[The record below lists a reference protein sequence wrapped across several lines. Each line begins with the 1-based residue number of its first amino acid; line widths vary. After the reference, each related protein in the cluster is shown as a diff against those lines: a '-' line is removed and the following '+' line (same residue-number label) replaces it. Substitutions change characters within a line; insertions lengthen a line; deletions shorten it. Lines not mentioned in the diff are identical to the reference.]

1 MFKKL
6 AKIIPVILLQLA
18 LLSFVLGQT
27 QAGVTYSCPS
37 ASPSYTL
44 SGVQCQRYVSST
56 GFPKSTGGSQPKDI
70 FVDVNGYIYTTNYAS
85 NTVSKLDQNGNQ
97 FPGSPFPTGG
107 VNPEGIFVDSNG
119 FIYATNY
126 SSNTLT
132 KLNPNGTQVSGSPF
146 AVGGNGPAAVWVD
159 STGYVYT
166 ANYNSNNISKLDPN
180 GSTVAGSPFAVGTNP
195 SGIFVDQSGFIYTA
209 NWGSNDITKLNSNG
223 SQVTGSPFPAGGVNP
238 RDIYVDSAG
247 NIFTTNWTSNNV
259 SKIQSTGLPAPG
271 SPFLAGSNPSR
282 VFVSQSGN
290 IAVANWSSNTINLFA
305 PNFSN
310 IQGFPVIAGTKP
322 EAVYIDNTGNV
333 YAVNRDSA
341 DVYKYTNETVQATT
355 NFTAETG
362 LQNISF
368 VLNSQ
373 TLVEGRTY
381 SFALTNLTYD
391 GVNPIPAS
399 SSFTCKVIINEQVY
413 NGSINTINGQ
423 CSFADVAFT
432 VPAGQ
437 TSLNVLVSAGS
448 ESRIFTYTV
457 QKDPTIPIINT
468 DDQIDVSVSDGL
480 PVNNTNS
487 SSTSN
492 TGPDL
497 LSFLL
502 LYLGTMILGVGG
514 FVIYRVSKT
523 NKTSKEY
530 EHQTADDLIGKMD
543 DHDEFLGVA

>member
-1 MFKKL
+1 MSKNLVKTI
-6 AKIIPVILLQLA
+6 AVILLQFIM
-18 LLSFVLGQT
+18 LSVVLNPT
-27 QAGVTYSCPS
+27 NAGVTYSCPS

-44 SGVQCQRYVSST
+44 SGVQCQRYISAT

-70 FVDVNGYIYTTNYAS
+70 FVDANGYIYTSNYGS

-107 VNPEGIFVDSNG
+107 VNPEGIYVDTNG

-126 SSNTLT
+126 SSNTVT

-146 AVGGNGPAAVWVD
+146 AIGGNGPVSVWVD
-159 STGYVYT
+159 STGYIYT

-180 GSTVAGSPFAVGTNP
+180 GAAVAGSPFTVGTNP

-223 SQVTGSPFPAGGVNP
+223 SQVTGSPFPVGGVNP

-247 NIFTTNWTSNNV
+247 NMFTTNWTSNNV
-259 SKIQSTGLPAPG
+259 SKIQATGLPAPG

-282 VFVSQSGN
+282 LFVSQGGN
-290 IAVANWSSNTINLFA
+290 IAVANWSSNTVNLFS

-322 EAVYIDNTGNV
+322 EATFIDNTGNV
-333 YAVNRDSA
+333 YVVNRDSA
-341 DVYKYTNETVQATT
+341 DIYKFTNETIQANA
-355 NFTAETG
+355 NFTAESG

-373 TLVEGRTY
+373 TMVEGKTY
-381 SFALTNLTYD
+381 SFALSNITYD

-399 SSFTCKVIINEQVY
+399 SNFTCKVIINEKTY
-413 NGSINTINGQ
+413 SGFINTVNGQ
-423 CSFADVAFT
+423 CSFEDVSFT
-432 VPAGQ
+432 VPIGQ
-437 TSLNVLVSAGS
+437 NSLNALISAGS
-448 ESRIFTYTV
+448 ESRIFTYTI
-457 QKDPTIPIINT
+457 QKDPTLNQT
-468 DDQIDVSVSDGL
+468 NNNSNGDVSVSDEL
-480 PVNNTNS
+480 PVQNNNNGGG
-487 SSTSN
+487 ST
-492 TGPDL
+492 GVDL

-502 LYLGTMILGVGG
+502 LYLGTLVLGVGG
-514 FVIYRVSKT
+514 FVIYKVSK
-523 NKTSKEY
+523 SKPHNY
-530 EHQTADDLIGKMD
+530 EHQTAEDLIGKID
-543 DHDEFLGVA
+543 DETVSVA